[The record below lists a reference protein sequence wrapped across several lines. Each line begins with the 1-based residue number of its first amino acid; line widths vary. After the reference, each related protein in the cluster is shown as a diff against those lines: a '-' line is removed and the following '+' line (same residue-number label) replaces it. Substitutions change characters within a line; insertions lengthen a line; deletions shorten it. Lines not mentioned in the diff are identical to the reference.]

1 MADQEYREGLERAIL
16 GVLVWDAGAVVR
28 SSARLRSAD
37 FVDPRH
43 QLIFE
48 ACLRIQEAGRE
59 LDPTVV
65 TLELTRAGQ
74 LAAAGGAEYLGSLHA
89 DPRTLEEHL
98 RQLRAEIT
106 RLKIGGT
113 LREVVAMAAD
123 RDQPIAEIMA
133 ETSRRMS
140 EIEGD
145 ELLTELPPISE
156 AVDEI
161 LYELEHGSD
170 PGTTTGLLSLDK
182 AIQGGIKAQQ
192 MVVLAGSTGSGKTA
206 LATLIALRAAEWAA
220 RDPERGHVL
229 FFSYEMSRKE
239 LGVRMLLQT
248 SPAIKDGYHPP
259 NGFSERDKP
268 TVRASLEA
276 IRGLPLLI
284 EERSGETVAAV
295 RGAVERYIQRE
306 GRKPV
311 LVVVDHIGL
320 LSAPKVANRTEAV
333 GQITRGLKTMARLL
347 GVPVLAVAQLNREV
361 GKREDHRPQLSD
373 LRESGCLTGDARVFL
388 PDEGGYRLIRDLVG
402 CSGFRVLAIDTTSWQ
417 LEPREATSAFSTGR
431 KPVFRLTTHLGRTIR
446 ATANHKFLAFDGW
459 RRLDG
464 LSVGEQI
471 ALPRLLPSP
480 VEQTIPDARND
491 VDWDDVVSIEPD
503 GDQEVYDVTVSGL
516 HSFVADDVIVHN
528 SIEQDANVVLLIY
541 RESYYLRDPEER
553 SQKEAEGAPV
563 ELYVAKNRSGP
574 LTKVMLTWY
583 GPHTTFSELNP
594 ETVLSGIGLAG
605 MEASVIDDAAPG
617 NPDTDPETD
626 FAEGPPIDDEDM
638 NALFA

>member
-16 GVLVWDAGAVVR
+16 GVLIWDAGAVVR
-28 SSARLRSAD
+28 SSARLKATD

-48 ACLRIQEAGRE
+48 ACLRLQEQGKE

-65 TLELTRAGQ
+65 TLELTRGGQ
-74 LAAAGGAEYLGSLHA
+74 LAAAGGADYLGSLHA
-89 DPRTLEEHL
+89 DPRTLDEHL

-106 RLKIGGT
+106 RLRIAAT
-113 LREVVAMAAD
+113 LGEVRTMAAD
-123 RDQPIAEIMA
+123 RNQPIAEIMA

-145 ELLTELPPISE
+145 ELLEELPPISR

-161 LYELEHGSD
+161 LDELEHGSD
-170 PGTTTGLLSLDK
+170 PGTTTGLLSLDR
-182 AIQGGIKAQQ
+182 AIQGGIKKQQ

-206 LATLIALRAAEWAA
+206 MATLIALRAAEWAA
-220 RDPERGHVL
+220 RDNERGHVL

-239 LGVRMLLQT
+239 LGVRMLLQA
-248 SPAIKDGYHPP
+248 SPLIKDGYHPP

-306 GRKPV
+306 GRKPA

-320 LSAPKVANRTEAV
+320 LSAPRVTNRTEAV
-333 GQITRGLKTMARLL
+333 GQITRGLKNMARLL
-347 GVPVLAVAQLNREV
+347 DVPVLALAQLSREI

-373 LRESGCLTGDARVFL
+373 LRESG
-388 PDEGGYRLIRDLVG
+388 
-402 CSGFRVLAIDTTSWQ
+402 
-417 LEPREATSAFSTGR
+417 
-431 KPVFRLTTHLGRTIR
+431 
-446 ATANHKFLAFDGW
+446 
-459 RRLDG
+459 
-464 LSVGEQI
+464 
-471 ALPRLLPSP
+471 
-480 VEQTIPDARND
+480 
-491 VDWDDVVSIEPD
+491 
-503 GDQEVYDVTVSGL
+503 
-516 HSFVADDVIVHN
+516 

-541 RESYYLRDPEER
+541 RESYYWRDVDER
-553 SQKEAEGAPV
+553 SQIEAEGAPV

-583 GPHTTFSELNP
+583 GPHTTFSELPNP
-594 ETVLSGIGLAG
+594 ESMASAG
-605 MEASVIDDAAPG
+605 AGPVGEGVTVIDDSNQASGAQSPVA
-617 NPDTDPETD
+617 DPEAD
-626 FAEGPPIDDEDM
+626 FADGPPIDDEDM
-638 NALFA
+638 DALFA